1 MLGKLLL
8 NIILLFRGKR
18 MKKTPNKISK
28 YPKGAWFT
36 YADRTCDYGCQAVEY
51 LWWGYAAY
59 TGRDKNTN
67 IV

>member
-18 MKKTPNKISK
+18 MKKTPNEISK
-28 YPKGAWFT
+28 YPEGAWFT
-36 YADRTCDYGCQAVEY
+36 YDDGTCDYGCQALEY

-67 IV
+67 LV